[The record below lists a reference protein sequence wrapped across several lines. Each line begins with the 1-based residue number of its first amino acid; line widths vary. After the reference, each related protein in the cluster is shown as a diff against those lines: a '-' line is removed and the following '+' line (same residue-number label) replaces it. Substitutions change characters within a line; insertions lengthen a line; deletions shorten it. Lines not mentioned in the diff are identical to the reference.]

1 MMCLLKIND
10 FFWAQNAY
18 KAHGCF
24 FRKSLRSVLMKLL
37 FIYCLLDIPYSPI
50 LEAFGNAKT
59 VYNNNSSRFGKFIRL
74 NFSEAGNIEGGKIID
89 CIHQMLP
96 L

>member
-1 MMCLLKIND
+1 MMFVYPL
-10 FFWAQNAY
+10 
-18 KAHGCF
+18 
-24 FRKSLRSVLMKLL
+24 SLSL
-37 FIYCLLDIPYSPI
+37 FSPI

-74 NFSEAGNIEGGKIID
+74 NFLEAGNIEGGKIID
-89 CIHQMLP
+89 CILGN